1 MSNLDFH
8 SIYSINDVSTTFSIR
23 ELQYGMVE
31 FTISRR
37 VLDEEGFV
45 VEQSDMRMYPSVANF
60 KEMMLPLVNHLKDN
74 YDGKTSN

>member
-8 SIYSINDVSTTFSIR
+8 SVYSANDVSTSFSVR

-31 FTISRR
+31 FIISRR
-37 VLDEEGFV
+37 VLDEEGFI
-45 VEQSDMRMYPSVANF
+45 VEQSDIRMYPSAADF
-60 KEMMLPLVNHLKDN
+60 KEMMLPLVNHLKEN